1 MSREILFLF
10 YSKHLSKMRPEASAG
25 GNEFV
30 HECLILR
37 DVSTLLTICIL
48 KNMDG
53 HHSRQRIFDVFL
65 H

>member
-1 MSREILFLF
+1 MSREILLLF
-10 YSKHLSKMRPEASAG
+10 YSKHLSRIRPEVSAG

-30 HECLILR
+30 CECLILR
-37 DVSTLLTICIL
+37 DISTLLTIHIL